1 MTTILWHIVL
11 LVLQAIILIVSIILN
26 HKTLIQFRATETI
39 WLDTLLEELKQQPAV
54 ILNTEEKKNHE

>member
-1 MTTILWHIVL
+1 MTTLIWHIVL
-11 LVLQAIILIVSIILN
+11 LVLQAVILIVSIILN